1 MAYLLNKGCSYISSG
16 KKLIDQ
22 SRQMNLVSRKQKSTY
37 LFMSTV
43 EKFILYF
50 VTYVIITQSF

>member
-1 MAYLLNKGCSYISSG
+1 MAYLLNKGSSYISSG

-37 LFMSTV
+37 LFMLTV
-43 EKFILYF
+43 EPFIQYF
-50 VTYVIITQSF
+50 VTYVIITQGF